1 MAGPLTVEQSRAI
14 PVGVE
19 DAFNRTL
26 PLPLPTL
33 FRHRYGPIPPIKAV
47 RDQDGEW
54 GTVGQSRTVMLVG
67 GGSMREE
74 LTSVAP
80 PRSFSYT
87 LTEIAG
93 PLAPL
98 VSRVE
103 GEWSF
108 AAADTGSTVTWRWTI
123 HPRYALTAPM
133 LPVFGRLWRGYA
145 RRALEELSKQLAG

>member
-1 MAGPLTVEQSRAI
+1 MARPLTVEQSRTV
-14 PVGVE
+14 PVAAG
-19 DAFNRTL
+19 DAFSRTL

-67 GGSMREE
+67 GGSMREQ
-74 LTSVAP
+74 LTAVQP
-80 PRSFSYT
+80 PESFSYT

-103 GEWSF
+103 GQWSF
-108 AAADTGSTVTWRWTI
+108 APAGTGSTVTWRWTI
-123 HPRYALTAPM
+123 HPRSALTAPV
-133 LPVFGRLWRGYA
+133 LPVLGRLWRGYA
-145 RRALEELSKQLAG
+145 RRSLEELSRQLVG

>member
-1 MAGPLTVEQSRAI
+1 MARPLTVEQSRTV
-14 PVGVE
+14 PVAAG
-19 DAFNRTL
+19 DTFSRTL

-54 GTVGQSRTVMLVG
+54 GTVGQSGTVMLVG
-67 GGSMREE
+67 GDSMREQ
-74 LTSVAP
+74 LTAVQP
-80 PRSFSYT
+80 PDSFSYT

-103 GEWSF
+103 GQWSF
-108 AAADTGSTVTWRWTI
+108 APAGTGSTVTWRWTI
-123 HPRYALTAPM
+123 HPRSALTAPV
-133 LPVFGRLWRGYA
+133 LPVLGRLWRGYA
-145 RRALEELSKQLAG
+145 RRSLEELSRQLVG